1 MREKIFR
8 FLVMGVLL
16 FNVIGCEKS
25 EQLDDNQVKEQEIQ
39 KINLNDT
46 IEVSLMTVST
56 GSSNCFFYMFPT
68 NLQDVFPNAKIK
80 SADNYKY
87 VSYWSGEERD
97 AVDGEIS
104 EEGLTS
110 KIDSLN
116 FDIEQEEALTK
127 LFEEYKSSS
136 VTGLKNV
143 LYSLEN
149 HRVSFSYEYLVF
161 KDSNYESQGVTFNE
175 QVNKILKNATRFNGP
190 CGGYDFD
197 EDGILNEDLCE
208 QFNLTCDRW

>member
-56 GSSNCFFYMFPT
+56 GSSDCFFYMFPI
-68 NLQDVFPNAKIK
+68 NLQEVFPNAQIK
-80 SADNYKY
+80 SSDSYKY

-104 EEGLTS
+104 EEGLTN

-116 FDIEQEEALTK
+116 FDIEQEETLTK

-136 VTGLKNV
+136 VTGLKDV

-149 HRVSFSYEYLVF
+149 HRFSFSYEYLVF
-161 KDSNYESQGVTFNE
+161 KNNNYESQGAIFNE
-175 QVNKILKNATRFNGP
+175 QVNKILNNATRFNGP